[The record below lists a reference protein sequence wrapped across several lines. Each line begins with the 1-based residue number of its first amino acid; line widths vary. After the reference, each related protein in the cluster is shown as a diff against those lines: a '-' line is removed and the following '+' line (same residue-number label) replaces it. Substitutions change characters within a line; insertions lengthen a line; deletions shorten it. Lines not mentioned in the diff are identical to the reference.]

1 MSSPYGWGVTPSQPS
16 NNGVPESTPSQ
27 TGGCSQQSTSPQNPS
42 YGFNN
47 QPQPQ
52 PQGIQSTPQYGF
64 GAQSQQSAPQQGF
77 DAQSQQSAPQ
87 QGASYGFNNG
97 QEGQQPVNP
106 YAQLPQQGASY
117 GFNNGQEGQQPV
129 NPYAQLPQQGINNQ
143 PLYQGN
149 YPSMQG
155 QFDNNKYNTKAILG
169 FIFSFVCWPAGLV
182 LSILGRNEIKR
193 NGGKGKGLTTASFV
207 LCGISVVA
215 AIVAIV
221 MVFTSVPDYSKAYS
235 TSYDKEYSYSQDS
248 AYYGSAGTD
257 NVHAISQNEN
267 GKIILDQVYERNN

>member
-27 TGGCSQQSTSPQNPS
+27 ASGYSQQPTPPQNPS

-52 PQGIQSTPQYGF
+52 PSQGIQLPPQYDF
-64 GAQSQQSAPQQGF
+64 DAQSQPQQSAPQYGF
-77 DAQSQQSAPQ
+77 DAQSQPSAPQ
-87 QGASYGFNNG
+87 QGASHGFNNG
-97 QEGQQPVNP
+97 QEGQQPVNT
-106 YAQLPQQGASY
+106 
-117 GFNNGQEGQQPV
+117 
-129 NPYAQLPQQGINNQ
+129 YAQLPQQGINNQ

-221 MVFTSVPDYSKAYS
+221 MVFTSAPDYSKDYS
-235 TSYDKEYSYSQDS
+235 TSYDKEYSYSQNS
-248 AYYGSAGTD
+248 AYYGSADTD
-257 NVHAISQNEN
+257 NAHAISQNEN
-267 GKIILDQVYERNN
+267 GEIILDQVYERNN

>member
-27 TGGCSQQSTSPQNPS
+27 ASGYSQQPTPPQNPS

-52 PQGIQSTPQYGF
+52 PSQGIQLPPQY
-64 GAQSQQSAPQQGF
+64 GF
-77 DAQSQQSAPQ
+77 DAQSQPQQSAPQYGFDAQSQPSAPQ
-87 QGASYGFNNG
+87 QGASHGFNNG
-97 QEGQQPVNP
+97 QEGQQPVNT
-106 YAQLPQQGASY
+106 YAQP
-117 GFNNGQEGQQPV
+117 
-129 NPYAQLPQQGINNQ
+129 PQQGINNQ

-193 NGGKGKGLTTASFV
+193 NGGKGRGLITASFV

-221 MVFTSVPDYSKAYS
+221 MVFTSAPDYSKDYS
-235 TSYDKEYSYSQDS
+235 TSYDKEYSYSQNS
-248 AYYGSAGTD
+248 AYYGSADTD
-257 NVHAISQNEN
+257 NAHAISQNEN
-267 GKIILDQVYERNN
+267 GEIILDQVYERNN

>member
-1 MSSPYGWGVTPSQPS
+1 MSSPYGWGATPSQPS

-27 TGGCSQQSTSPQNPS
+27 AGGYSQQPTPPQNPS

-47 QPQPQ
+47 QPQPPSQSQ

-64 GAQSQQSAPQQGF
+64 GAQSQPQPQGVPQYGF
-77 DAQSQQSAPQ
+77 DAQPSAPQ

-106 YAQLPQQGASY
+106 YT
-117 GFNNGQEGQQPV
+117 
-129 NPYAQLPQQGINNQ
+129 QLPQQGINNQ

-221 MVFTSVPDYSKAYS
+221 MVFTSVPDYSKDYS

-257 NVHAISQNEN
+257 NVHASSQNEN

>member
-27 TGGCSQQSTSPQNPS
+27 ASGYSQQPTPPQNPS

-47 QPQPQ
+47 QPQPR
-52 PQGIQSTPQYGF
+52 PSQGIQLPPQYDF
-64 GAQSQQSAPQQGF
+64 DAQSQPQQSAPQYGF
-77 DAQSQQSAPQ
+77 DAQPQQSA
-87 QGASYGFNNG
+87 
-97 QEGQQPVNP
+97 
-106 YAQLPQQGASY
+106 PQQGASY

-221 MVFTSVPDYSKAYS
+221 MVFTSAPDYSKDYS
-235 TSYDKEYSYSQDS
+235 TSYDKGYSYSQDS

-257 NVHAISQNEN
+257 NAHAISQNEN